1 MATGYAQYSRHSLP
15 YPTDHWS
22 KTKIKT
28 FRRTQLPTGN
38 VIVLCAPEVP
48 TLRTRRYSLDIT
60 QFNRAGLVSR
70 GMGSSQL
77 NAEMNTE
84 LPPLTLSHHLSTPGP
99 GTSQRP
105 HRVSSAITSQDRAKR
120 GFKYWVDESKPSGNP
135 KARVTM
141 GCKGTF
147 LGMGVPRL

>member
-1 MATGYAQYSRHSLP
+1 MSILAIIV
-15 YPTDHWS
+15 
-22 KTKIKT
+22 KIIII
-28 FRRTQLPTGN
+28 N
-38 VIVLCAPEVP
+38 VIFFVPIVP

-70 GMGSSQL
+70 GTGSSEL
-77 NAEMNTE
+77 NAEMNTQ
-84 LPPLTLSHHLSTPGP
+84 LPPLTLSRHLSTPGP
-99 GTSQRP
+99 GTSQHP

-120 GFKYWVDESKPSGNP
+120 GFKYWIDESKPSGNP

-141 GCKGTF
+141 GSKGTY